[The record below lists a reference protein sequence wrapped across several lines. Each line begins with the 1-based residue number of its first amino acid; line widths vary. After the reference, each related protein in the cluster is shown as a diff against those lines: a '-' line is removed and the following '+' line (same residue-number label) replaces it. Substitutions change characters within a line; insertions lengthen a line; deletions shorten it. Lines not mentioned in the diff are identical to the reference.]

1 MTYLMIYWEWKTIID
16 YFLIRL
22 IGAFLTFG
30 NNDDQK
36 NEKISQ
42 NLRNCD
48 IFAEKNSK
56 QLDM

>member
-1 MTYLMIYWEWKTIID
+1 MIYWEWKTIID
-16 YFLIRL
+16 CFLIRL
-22 IGAFLTFG
+22 IGAFLTFC
-30 NNDDQK
+30 NNVDQK